1 MKFSKE
7 ELSAV
12 AGKLRELPGK
22 DDARKHSKRA
32 AIAMLSR
39 EIAELKRRGYT
50 LEQVAEALSGSG
62 LPISTPTLKNYL
74 HRQGRTAER
83 SKGSRTGSTRRAPG
97 KQAVNPAASFRLT
110 PDSDDI

>member
-1 MKFSKE
+1 MRLSKE
-7 ELSAV
+7 EVASV
-12 AGKLRELPGK
+12 AGRLRELPGK

-74 HRQGRTAER
+74 HRQRRTAER
-83 SKGSRTGSTRRAPG
+83 SKGSRTASTRRAPG
-97 KQAVNPAASFRLT
+97 KHAVSPAAAFRAT

>member
-1 MKFSKE
+1 MRFSKE
-7 ELSAV
+7 DVAAV
-12 AGKLRELPGK
+12 AGRLRELPGK
-22 DDARKHSKRA
+22 DDASKHSKRA

-62 LPISTPTLKNYL
+62 LPITTPTLKNYL
-74 HRQGRTAER
+74 HRQRRTGDK
-83 SKGSRTGSTRRAPG
+83 SKGSRTASTRRATG
-97 KQAVNPAASFRLT
+97 KHAVSPVAGFRPT

>member
-1 MKFSKE
+1 MRFSKDE
-7 ELSAV
+7 VAAV
-12 AGKLRELPGK
+12 AGRLKELPGK
-22 DDARKHSKRA
+22 EDARKHTKRA

-50 LEQVAEALSGSG
+50 LEQIAEALSGSG

-74 HRQGRTAER
+74 HRQRRTAER

-97 KQAVNPAASFRLT
+97 KHAESPAAAFRAT

>member
-1 MKFSKE
+1 MRLSKE
-7 ELSAV
+7 EVAAV
-12 AGKLRELPGK
+12 ADRLRELPGK
-22 DDARKHSKRA
+22 DDASKHSKRA

-74 HRQGRTAER
+74 HRQRRTAER
-83 SKGSRTGSTRRAPG
+83 TKGSRAGSTRRAAG
-97 KQAVNPAASFRLT
+97 KQAASPAAAFRPA

>member
-1 MKFSKE
+1 MRFSKE
-7 ELSAV
+7 ELAAV
-12 AGKLRELPGK
+12 AGRLRELPRK
-22 DDARKHSKRA
+22 DDARKHTKRA

-74 HRQGRTAER
+74 HRLSRTAER
-83 SKGSRTGSTRRAPG
+83 SKGSRTGSTRGAPG
-97 KQAVNPAASFRLT
+97 KQAVSPAAAFQPT